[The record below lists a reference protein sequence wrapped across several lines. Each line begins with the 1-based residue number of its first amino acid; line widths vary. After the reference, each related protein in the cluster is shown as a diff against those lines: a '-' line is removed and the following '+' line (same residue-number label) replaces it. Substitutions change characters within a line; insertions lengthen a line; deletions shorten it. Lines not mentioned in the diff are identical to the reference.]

1 MAKTHGQDAF
11 RPIGSVPLL
20 LLQLLSGAI
29 PGNGRKAD
37 FEVLGPSEPVWA
49 MVGGNVDLPC
59 YLSPNISAEDME
71 LRWYRDQPS
80 PAVHVRRKGKD
91 VPEEQMA
98 LYQGRTTFLK
108 DGVAQ
113 GRASVRIHNV
123 TTFDNGMFHCQFNDS
138 TVSAEATLWLTVAG
152 LGSEPRIQVQVDQDG
167 VVRAQCTSAG
177 WYPEPQVEWT
187 DFQGQML
194 PSETNVSVLPTTGLW
209 AVTSSLTVPN
219 KAVGGLACS
228 VSSPTFPEKKVSR
241 HHLSDPTSR
250 WFRSTAWKIALPLIL
265 VAAVLGVATIISL
278 LWKPQRVITP
288 LYPDTASS
296 KLFLFMDGKSVIQ
309 LTFSRKLPNDLGR
322 FVSDT
327 CVLDWEPFPSGRH
340 SWEVEVGLRKV
351 WILGMCVESLD
362 QKARVPK
369 SPQHGIWAV
378 ELYKKEHRARTCP
391 RVRLHP
397 PQPLHRVRFL
407 LHCDADTIT
416 FYSVGDRRLI
426 CTFSV
431 PSCFVSLQ
439 PFFCLWTRDPSPLTM
454 Y

>member
-1 MAKTHGQDAF
+1 MAKTCGRDAF
-11 RPIGSVPLL
+11 WPIGSVPLL
-20 LLQLLSGAI
+20 LLHLLSGTI

-37 FEVLGPSEPVWA
+37 FKVLGPSEPVWA

-59 YLSPNISAEDME
+59 YLSPEISAEDME

-80 PAVHVRRKGKD
+80 PAVHVHRKGKD

-123 TTFDNGMFHCQFNDS
+123 ITFDNGMFHCQFNDS
-138 TVSAEATLWLTVAG
+138 TVSAEATLWLRVAG

-167 VVRAQCTSAG
+167 VVQAECTSAG
-177 WYPEPQVEWT
+177 WYPEPQVEWR
-187 DFQGQML
+187 DFQGQTL
-194 PSETNVSVLPTTGLW
+194 HSETNISVSPTTGLW
-209 AVTSSLTVPN
+209 AVASSLTVPS
-219 KAVGGLACS
+219 KAVSGLACS
-228 VSSPTFPEKKVSR
+228 VSSPPFPEKKVSR
-241 HHLSDPTSR
+241 YQLSDPASGL
-250 WFRSTAWKIALPLIL
+250 FLSIAWKIVLSLFLAAAVL
-265 VAAVLGVATIISL
+265 VAAITCL
-278 LWKPQRVITP
+278 LRKHPRVITP

-309 LTFSRKLPNDLGR
+309 LIFSRKLPNDLGR

-340 SWEVEVGLRKV
+340 SWEVEVGRRKV

-378 ELYKKEHRARTCP
+378 ELYKKEHQARTFP

-397 PQPLHRVRFL
+397 PQPLYRVRVL
-407 LHCDADTIT
+407 LDCDADTLT
-416 FYSVGDRRLI
+416 FYSVDDRCLI